1 MPVTPPKNVV
11 LQYMIFPLAA
21 PERVSLVP
29 VIGMLLQFAPDEQ
42 RSAMT
47 AAQHP
52 NFTSRPVKEIMAS
65 MAALAQTKVATAGQA
80 SPRSSS
86 GSGSSSSGDAAA
98 EKPSV
103 PQRASVPAMAPAQVP
118 KKHSTAPASASGS
131 STQIAPAPYSPPTVA
146 GVPASRKGGKEDEPG
161 TVKI

>member
-1 MPVTPPKNVV
+1 
-11 LQYMIFPLAA
+11 MIFPLAA

-52 NFTSRPVKEIMAS
+52 NFNSRPVKEIMAS
-65 MAALAQTKVATAGQA
+65 MAALAQTKVAAADQA
-80 SPRSSS
+80 SPRSRS

-98 EKPSV
+98 EKQCV
-103 PQRASVPAMAPAQVP
+103 PQRASAPAQVP

-131 STQIAPAPYSPPTVA
+131 STKIDPAPYSPPTVA